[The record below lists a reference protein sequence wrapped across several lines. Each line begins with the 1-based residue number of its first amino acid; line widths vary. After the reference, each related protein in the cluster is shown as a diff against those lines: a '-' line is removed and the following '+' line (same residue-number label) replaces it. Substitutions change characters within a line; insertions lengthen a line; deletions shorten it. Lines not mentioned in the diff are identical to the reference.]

1 MVYGDAPMQTDFAGR
16 RNMFC
21 LVAGL
26 DRDRLHPRLDYFRP
40 IFGLSDLVFYQSLW
54 LTDTT
59 VRGVHNTQVAY
70 THRWHQQIV

>member
-26 DRDRLHPRLDYFRP
+26 AALR
-40 IFGLSDLVFYQSLW
+40 
-54 LTDTT
+54 
-59 VRGVHNTQVAY
+59 
-70 THRWHQQIV
+70 